1 MFLKTESDR
10 PVRPSAGHD
19 SGPIRSIGPEN
30 GQSEIKPVKPVVQ
43 PENRMNGLFRTV
55 RFNFFIYI
63 FPPLSSFPSGV
74 LPAGPPP
81 PLQSQPATPLLE
93 PLALE
98 KLKSFPFFPVG
109 NPHPCAGSGNP
120 TPKTPLPAP
129 LLSSRF
135 FLKLFFTSLLF
146 ISFYIYYFFIL

>member
-63 FPPLSSFPSGV
+63 FPPLSSFPSCETPTPPCKAAP
-74 LPAGPPP
+74 LEPSLSPLRKSPASRTPTTLAKPARDPAGTPPP
-81 PLQSQPATPLLE
+81 PACARAGKVLLARRNPPRWKPPPSLCWNPLRW
-93 PLALE
+93 
-98 KLKSFPFFPVG
+98 KS
-109 NPHPCAGSGNP
+109 
-120 TPKTPLPAP
+120 
-129 LLSSRF
+129 
-135 FLKLFFTSLLF
+135 
-146 ISFYIYYFFIL
+146 